1 MNAREFFYLVAEMRR
16 AQRNY
21 FKTREQ
27 RTLVASKILEKQVDE
42 EIIRVEEIE
51 RRRIQEEQFR
61 ADQATRN
68 LLMSS
73 HN

>member
-1 MNAREFFYLVAEMRR
+1 MTPREFFYLVAEMRR

-68 LLMSS
+68 RLMT
-73 HN
+73 

>member
-27 RTLVASKILEKQVDE
+27 RTLVASKILEKQVDD

>member
-27 RTLVASKILEKQVDE
+27 RTLVASKILEKQVDD

-51 RRRIQEEQFR
+51 KRRIQEEQFR

-68 LLMSS
+68 RLMSS

>member
-61 ADQATRN
+61 ADQAARN
-68 LLMSS
+68 LLMT
-73 HN
+73 

>member
-27 RTLVASKILEKQVDE
+27 RTLVASKILEKQVDD

-51 RRRIQEEQFR
+51 IRRIQEEQFR

>member
-68 LLMSS
+68 LLMT
-73 HN
+73 

>member
-68 LLMSS
+68 RLMT
-73 HN
+73 

>member
-1 MNAREFFYLVAEMRR
+1 MTPREFFYLVAEMRR

-27 RTLVASKILEKQVDE
+27 RTLVASKILEKQVDD

-51 RRRIQEEQFR
+51 RRRIQEEQIR

-68 LLMSS
+68 LRMT
-73 HN
+73 

>member
-61 ADQATRN
+61 ADQATRE
-68 LLMSS
+68 LRMT
-73 HN
+73 

>member
-27 RTLVASKILEKQVDE
+27 RTLVASKILEKQVDD

-68 LLMSS
+68 RLMSS

>member
-21 FKTREQ
+21 FKTKEQ

-51 RRRIQEEQFR
+51 RRRIQEAQFR
-61 ADQATRN
+61 ADQATKNR
-68 LLMSS
+68 LMT
-73 HN
+73 

>member
-1 MNAREFFYLVAEMRR
+1 MTPREFFYLVAEMRR

-61 ADQATRN
+61 AEQATRN
-68 LLMSS
+68 RFMT
-73 HN
+73 

>member
-27 RTLVASKILEKQVDE
+27 RTLVASKILEKQVDD

-68 LLMSS
+68 LLMT
-73 HN
+73 

>member
-27 RTLVASKILEKQVDE
+27 RTLVASKILEKQVDD
-42 EIIRVEEIE
+42 EILRVEEIE

-68 LLMSS
+68 FNQAQS
-73 HN
+73 